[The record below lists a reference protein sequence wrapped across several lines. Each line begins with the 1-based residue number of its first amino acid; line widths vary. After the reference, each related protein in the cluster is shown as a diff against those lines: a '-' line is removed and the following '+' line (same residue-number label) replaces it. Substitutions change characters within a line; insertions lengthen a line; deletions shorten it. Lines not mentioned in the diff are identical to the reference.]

1 MSDPI
6 TYNPGAVADFATD
19 VASRAGQLQGI
30 FDDTS
35 NRTNA
40 LQEFFAGHGAS
51 GFFEAQAQML
61 SGLQGSSTPSASTGR
76 PRRTCSTA
84 PSAPTSTSPACSDP
98 GR

>member
-19 VASRAGQLQGI
+19 VASRAGQLQSI

-35 NRTNA
+35 NRTHA
-40 LQEFFAGHGAS
+40 LQELFAGHGAS

-61 SGLQGSSTPSASTGR
+61 SGLQGLIDTIRQHGQTTSHVLDSAISTDQHIAGLF
-76 PRRTCSTA
+76 
-84 PSAPTSTSPACSDP
+84 
-98 GR
+98 